1 MPQIEYCQ
9 KQPKNTKERYRKE
22 EYNHVIMTKEPLMMK
37 SIRIL
42 TKYLMKSPK
51 MGRKWEL
58 KMPQI
63 RNCQRSTQECKGKKN
78 IKHVIMT
85 KELLMMKSMKTVR
98 NNINDCK
105 EDKV

>member
-1 MPQIEYCQ
+1 
-9 KQPKNTKERYRKE
+9 
-22 EYNHVIMTKEPLMMK
+22 MTKEPLMMK

-63 RNCQRSTQECKGKKN
+63 RNCQRSIQERKGKKN

-105 EDKV
+105 EDKD

>member
-1 MPQIEYCQ
+1 
-9 KQPKNTKERYRKE
+9 
-22 EYNHVIMTKEPLMMK
+22 MTKEPLMMK

-51 MGRKWEL
+51 MGRKREL

-63 RNCQRSTQECKGKKN
+63 RNCQRSTQECKR
-78 IKHVIMT
+78 
-85 KELLMMKSMKTVR
+85 KEEYQTCHYDQRMKSMKTVR

-105 EDKV
+105 EDKD